1 MMAREGNSRVIH
13 CFTQRFCCVLVL
25 ALMPV
30 GIAGAGENDCTD
42 PGLGACCVNG
52 DVCYCQSLIVCE
64 IWGGVFYPG
73 QECAD
78 IVCETNCGGNCSP
91 GETLDCNGHCVPL
104 SWIGDGFCDSG
115 VSQWDSN
122 TIYLDCEEFG
132 WDGGDC
138 APTGDIPQLD
148 GACCLGDQLNCDRYC
163 QVLSFADCI
172 AGGGVFLGERT
183 SCLDGIC
190 QCAPGHIGDCEGN
203 CFPLHWFGDGICH
216 DGEEYPFKVNRLS
229 LGCLELTC
237 DAGDCIGLCSG
248 ACCLGN
254 SCNESLNVIECS
266 NLGGVFLG
274 SGSVCSG
281 VVCSDYVVPVGIST
295 EVEMPWGEAG
305 GRIGEHVAAGGGLL
319 VASVVDIQQSGGTS
333 RGAHIYDADGVF
345 LDRLVLATPTT
356 TSPFLDTDG
365 ERVVLA
371 TSSQIEVYAQSIGF
385 ELEEVIST
393 PINWISDVAISGDRV
408 VVSGAVGGIET
419 VLIYVRAGG
428 SWAQEQLIQ
437 HDSQIK
443 SLDLDGDVLVLADTN
458 GVSVYER
465 TSAGW
470 WIFSKGLSSENNH
483 ITVSISGDRIL
494 IGEPGG
500 EAGGVIL
507 AGQARVFYR
516 GSGEWTQEA
525 ALVPVDIQ
533 QSDEY
538 GVAVAIDGD
547 VAVVTAT
554 ANSGQSLRGGV
565 VVVYERV
572 DSVWVQSTKVFAS
585 STIQD
590 MGFGASV
597 GVTNRSVITE
607 WDRVQDIWTLYR
619 GAETY
624 MLPTSSW
631 TSNEGGEF
639 GDAANWIPQQPT
651 SGTAN
656 ISLPSSFELN
666 ASGVLPID
674 KLLIGPS
681 RPVLTGSGVAF
692 GSVGSGLLQVQGT
705 RSYTGSLTIAEPL
718 SVTGRVSVGGEG
730 SPGILKLSPDGS
742 LFVSENLE
750 IARSG
755 ELQVIL
761 TNEGDVPIQ
770 VQGTAI
776 LDGTLS
782 GVLPSSAQPAIGDSW
797 TIMEIGV
804 MDGDSKFPVVV
815 LPGLGVDRY
824 LSVHYVEGIRGNAT
838 IVLTVESLADF
849 FDWGDPSGDV
859 VNGRAVDIVVADFG
873 SAAGGP
879 DGYDDIALAIP
890 GTPGRVLFLVSDGLG
905 GISEQVSWTV
915 CDNPVGLAAGDF
927 DGDSRLDV
935 AFVSTSLDIVQTL
948 LNSGSNI
955 SEMVLS
961 SGTPTASGPV
971 DAAVLQL
978 GGDDEDDLVVACAG
992 DGTVQVDGSLFGELQ
1007 IFEHAT
1013 GFVGDF
1019 MELTSVAVNGKP
1031 GQVKPGSVGSGKG
1044 GRRVASTLLGLNEL
1058 VVIGESGGVWGE
1070 QQRISVGSEPYDLV
1084 MNDLD
1089 GDGFDDVL
1097 VGNSGSST
1105 VSVLLGQGDGTLGEQ
1120 QVFEAGQSPQ
1130 NLTLL
1135 DYDGDGDHD
1144 LAFRSYNDAEES
1156 VVTLL
1161 SNDTASGTGS
1171 IAWGEDWIIQE
1182 GSAVSL
1188 VASGYLNGNKT
1199 ADLVTVLGPMGLRG
1213 EQSPVRIRSAVVV
1226 APCEGDVDGDQV
1238 VDVNDILLVVGGWG
1252 TPDGD
1257 VNGDG
1262 DTTIDDLLLCI
1273 SRFGPCM

>member
-1 MMAREGNSRVIH
+1 
-13 CFTQRFCCVLVL
+13 
-25 ALMPV
+25 
-30 GIAGAGENDCTD
+30 
-42 PGLGACCVNG
+42 
-52 DVCYCQSLIVCE
+52 
-64 IWGGVFYPG
+64 
-73 QECAD
+73 
-78 IVCETNCGGNCSP
+78 
-91 GETLDCNGHCVPL
+91 
-104 SWIGDGFCDSG
+104 
-115 VSQWDSN
+115 
-122 TIYLDCEEFG
+122 
-132 WDGGDC
+132 
-138 APTGDIPQLD
+138 
-148 GACCLGDQLNCDRYC
+148 
-163 QVLSFADCI
+163 
-172 AGGGVFLGERT
+172 
-183 SCLDGIC
+183 
-190 QCAPGHIGDCEGN
+190 
-203 CFPLHWFGDGICH
+203 
-216 DGEEYPFKVNRLS
+216 
-229 LGCLELTC
+229 
-237 DAGDCIGLCSG
+237 
-248 ACCLGN
+248 
-254 SCNESLNVIECS
+254 
-266 NLGGVFLG
+266 
-274 SGSVCSG
+274 
-281 VVCSDYVVPVGIST
+281 
-295 EVEMPWGEAG
+295 
-305 GRIGEHVAAGGGLL
+305 
-319 VASVVDIQQSGGTS
+319 
-333 RGAHIYDADGVF
+333 
-345 LDRLVLATPTT
+345 
-356 TSPFLDTDG
+356 
-365 ERVVLA
+365 
-371 TSSQIEVYAQSIGF
+371 
-385 ELEEVIST
+385 
-393 PINWISDVAISGDRV
+393 
-408 VVSGAVGGIET
+408 
-419 VLIYVRAGG
+419 
-428 SWAQEQLIQ
+428 
-437 HDSQIK
+437 
-443 SLDLDGDVLVLADTN
+443 
-458 GVSVYER
+458 
-465 TSAGW
+465 
-470 WIFSKGLSSENNH
+470 
-483 ITVSISGDRIL
+483 
-494 IGEPGG
+494 
-500 EAGGVIL
+500 
-507 AGQARVFYR
+507 
-516 GSGEWTQEA
+516 
-525 ALVPVDIQ
+525 
-533 QSDEY
+533 
-538 GVAVAIDGD
+538 
-547 VAVVTAT
+547 
-554 ANSGQSLRGGV
+554 
-565 VVVYERV
+565 
-572 DSVWVQSTKVFAS
+572 
-585 STIQD
+585 
-590 MGFGASV
+590 
-597 GVTNRSVITE
+597 
-607 WDRVQDIWTLYR
+607 
-619 GAETY
+619 

-742 LFVSENLE
+742 LLVSENLE

-935 AFVSTSLDIVQTL
+935 AFVSTSQNIVQTL

-1058 VVIGESGGVWGE
+1058 VVIGESGGVWSE

>member
-1 MMAREGNSRVIH
+1 MAREGNSRVIH

-961 SGTPTASGPV
+961 SATPTASGPV

>member
-91 GETLDCNGHCVPL
+91 GETLDCNGHCVPV

-1058 VVIGESGGVWGE
+1058 VVIGESGGVWSE

-1213 EQSPVRIRSAVVV
+1213 EQSPVRIRSAAVV